1 MRGIPQGSV
10 LGSLFFNIHL
20 CDPFF
25 IIDKFNV
32 ANFADCST
40 PYVTGDNTFSVV
52 KLLEELVCTSF
63 WDEGYCRKVS
73 CIIKHK

>member
-52 KLLEELVCTSF
+52 KLLEELVCTIF